1 MKKMNDIDK
10 ICNVFRKYNSFALFT
25 HVNADGDAIG
35 SLLGLGNSL
44 KLAGKKV
51 LLNVPEPVPLKF
63 NFLKDYELINKN
75 LEFLDQME
83 VGVLLDAA
91 GTSRIEDLEKNL
103 KLFRITIN
111 IDHHVSNGRFAIYNF
126 VNASAPSTTV
136 LIFELLERCKFPI
149 NEDISNS
156 LFTGL
161 LTDTGSFHYA
171 NTGKLAFDT
180 ASKLVDYGAKPSFV
194 ANMIFERETPGHLK
208 TLGTSL
214 LRLMVENGIAYSFIT
229 LKDLEKFDAIE
240 EDTERII
247 DVLRR
252 VKDSKIVLLFKET
265 KKGEVRVSLRGKNG
279 MNVRKIAEHFGGGGH
294 AGAAGCTLESSIEDG
309 IKQLLKYIKEHIN
322 NES

>member
-1 MKKMNDIDK
+1 MNK
-10 ICNVFRKYNSFALFT
+10 VNEICTVFRKYNSFALFT

-35 SLLGLGNSL
+35 SILGLGNSL
-44 KLAGKKV
+44 ELAGKKV

-63 NFLKDYELINKN
+63 NFLKGYEFINKDLGLLN
-75 LEFLDQME
+75 QME

-103 KLFRITIN
+103 ELFRITIN
-111 IDHHVSNGRFAIYNF
+111 IDHHVSNGHFAIYNF
-126 VNASAPSTTV
+126 VDANAPSTTA
-136 LIFELLERCKFPI
+136 LILEILERCKFPI
-149 NEDISNS
+149 NKDISNS

-180 ASKLVDYGAKPSFV
+180 ASKLIDYGAEPSFV
-194 ANMIFERETPGHLK
+194 ANMIFERETLGHLK

-214 LRLMVENGIAYSFIT
+214 LRLTVEDGVAYSFIT
-229 LKDLEKFDAIE
+229 LKDLEKFDALE

-252 VKDSKIVLLFKET
+252 VKDAKIALLFKET
-265 KKGEVRVSLRGKNG
+265 KKGEIRVSLRGKNG
-279 MNVRKIAEHFGGGGH
+279 ANVRKIAEHFGGGGH
-294 AGAAGCTLESSIEDG
+294 TAAAGCTLESSIEDG
-309 IKQLLKYIKEHIN
+309 IKQLLKYIKEYDK
-322 NES
+322 NEK